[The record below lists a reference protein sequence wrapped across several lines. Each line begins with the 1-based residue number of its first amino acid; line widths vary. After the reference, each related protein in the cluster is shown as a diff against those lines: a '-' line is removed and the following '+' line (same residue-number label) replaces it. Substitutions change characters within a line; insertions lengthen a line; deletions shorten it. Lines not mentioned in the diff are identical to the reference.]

1 MSQIAFH
8 FFCHTGKT
16 VIAFKK
22 QWYNAVTPRDP
33 RTTPLRIENDLGY
46 PTSDMVFGKVKVR
59 VKAIRRGFKLYEC
72 LLVQSLLL

>member
-33 RTTPLRIENDLGY
+33 RTTPLAAVTFINKINLRQLLICLITLASSACILRECD
-46 PTSDMVFGKVKVR
+46 
-59 VKAIRRGFKLYEC
+59 RGR
-72 LLVQSLLL
+72 